1 MAKKK
6 IDNSKI
12 TTVKTNDSS
21 KSKALRW
28 VVDIIVI
35 VIASVIYSLGLHV
48 FTVPNDI
55 AAGGVGGISTIIH
68 ELFDINVGLMYGLIN
83 VPLVIVG
90 FIFLGKN
97 LMIKTLISVVV
108 ITFSTDYLLLNFP
121 VYENGDKVIASIF
134 GGVLMGAGLG
144 ITFLREGTSGGTDIT
159 NKIINKFV
167 PHFSMGAITMAT
179 DVVIVGASV
188 LVFNNIEN
196 GLYAVI
202 SIFVCSKVID
212 MFLYGTF
219 EGKMLLIF
227 SDRYQEIADI
237 IMIEF
242 DRGVT
247 FLLAKGAYSGADKNV
262 ICCAVHK
269 NEYAKIKRKVK
280 VIDPKA
286 FIIISNTGE
295 VLGDGFQ
302 ENS

>member
-12 TTVKTNDSS
+12 TTVKTNESS

-121 VYENGDKVIASIF
+121 VYENGDKVVASIF

>member
-12 TTVKTNDSS
+12 STVKTNDSS

-121 VYENGDKVIASIF
+121 VYENGDKVVASIF

-242 DRGVT
+242 NRGVT